1 MGREWYGRQ
10 NSLGMPYGQAHF
22 FSTDLG
28 WSKNMFSEDMSG
40 ELAAIRVLKRSELA

>member
-1 MGREWYGRQ
+1 MVWPSEQFGDALW
-10 NSLGMPYGQAHF
+10 SSTF

-28 WSKNMFSEDMSG
+28 WSKNMFSEDMYS